1 MKDYLLRATAANG
14 TVRIVAALTS
24 EMTEEARKTHELFPV
39 ASAALGRT
47 LTAAAMMS
55 LSMKGEKDSLTIQFS
70 GDGPLG
76 GLVVVS
82 DSKANV
88 RGYVNNPNIDLPLNQ
103 KGKLDVGGAIGRGR
117 LTVIMDMGLKEPYI
131 GNVNIVT
138 GEIAED
144 LAAYY
149 AYSEQ
154 IPTAIAL
161 GVLVDVDETVL
172 NSGGL
177 MIQIMPDA
185 EESTIDYIEKKVA
198 GMQSITN
205 MLSEGKT
212 LEEILQMVL
221 GDLELKI
228 GEKSQCLYK
237 CNCSRDRMERNIYS
251 LGIKELEDI
260 LSEQGEAEAQ
270 CHFCNKTY
278 IFDKDDLKEMINSLK
293 E

>member
-1 MKDYLLRATAANG
+1 
-14 TVRIVAALTS
+14 
-24 EMTEEARKTHELFPV
+24 
-39 ASAALGRT
+39 
-47 LTAAAMMS
+47 
-55 LSMKGEKDSLTIQFS
+55 
-70 GDGPLG
+70 
-76 GLVVVS
+76 
-82 DSKANV
+82 
-88 RGYVNNPNIDLPLNQ
+88 
-103 KGKLDVGGAIGRGR
+103 
-117 LTVIMDMGLKEPYI
+117 
-131 GNVNIVT
+131 
-138 GEIAED
+138 
-144 LAAYY
+144 
-149 AYSEQ
+149 
-154 IPTAIAL
+154 
-161 GVLVDVDETVL
+161 
-172 NSGGL
+172 